1 MGEGGWFG
9 DDSNALHFCAFY
21 FYSDYTMI
29 YNEIITQ
36 LIIMQNQ
43 WEALV
48 SLILFKI
55 QTYVYIYIQ
64 IIVMHI
70 SLPCCSPPAVWPD
83 SGDWGPLF

>member
-1 MGEGGWFG
+1 
-9 DDSNALHFCAFY
+9 
-21 FYSDYTMI
+21 MI

-55 QTYVYIYIQ
+55 QTYVYIYSDNSYAYIPPLLLT
-64 IIVMHI
+64 
-70 SLPCCSPPAVWPD
+70 SCCVA
-83 SGDWGPLF
+83 